1 VVFGKRD
8 VPPDLQL
15 DNRLEISEGHGPEF
29 RIVHTSS
36 RVGVLFAIL
45 SMGELSPPLE
55 EASFGWRGA
64 V

>member
-1 VVFGKRD
+1 MVFGRRD

-15 DNRLEISEGHGPEF
+15 DNRLEISQRHGPEV
-29 RIVHTSS
+29 RVVQTSS
-36 RVGVLFAIL
+36 RVGILFAVL

-55 EASFGWRGA
+55 KAGFGRRGA